1 MLQANTIVMFPFIT
15 WATTGILIT
24 TPVVAAVKLLLTLS
38 IFSTVKNLTGLTAAT
53 AFVIT
58 VQNQ

>member
-1 MLQANTIVMFPFIT
+1 MFPFIT